1 MTMII
6 DQNAD
11 FRREPH
17 ALEMPL
23 VIFVTGDKGGTG
35 KSSNTLNLVR
45 LSRTD
50 QPQAPLPKLR

>member
-6 DQNAD
+6 DQIAV
-11 FRREPH
+11 FRRERH
-17 ALEMPL
+17 TLERPS

-45 LSRTD
+45 LSRAD
-50 QPQAPLPKLR
+50 RPQAPMPKLR